1 MINNINEG
9 GLGMPDVYSVN
20 NTSKI
25 SWIKRLTNER
35 DCKWKVL
42 TLHMLNLNSTHLSH
56 KIPEIWISQCKTDFH
71 KQLLKCWL
79 FKKI

>member
-20 NTSKI
+20 STSKI

-42 TLHMLNLNSTHLSH
+42 TFYMLNLNSTHLSH
-56 KIPEIWISQCKTDFH
+56 KIPQI
-71 KQLLKCWL
+71 
-79 FKKI
+79 